1 MNKKGFTLI
10 ELLIVVA
17 IIGIV
22 AAIAIPNLLTA
33 LQKGKQKATM
43 GDMKTIGNALGA
55 YLTAMDIVP
64 SVADMDG
71 LLYLEPHFTKRIPRT
86 DGWAF
91 AWHYAFSGSV
101 ATNPDTY
108 SVGSGGKGGAFT
120 WDHAPESYISITMS
134 DFEKDIIFS
143 DGVFIY
149 CPKVKK

>member
-43 GDMKTIGNALGA
+43 GDIKTVGTALGA
-55 YLTAMDIVP
+55 YMTAMSFCP
-64 SVADMDG
+64 QTEHMAG
-71 LLYLEPHFTKRIPRT
+71 LLYLEPHFTKRVPRV
-86 DGWAF
+86 DGWNYT
-91 AWHYAFSGSV
+91 WYYEYSGSGG
-101 ATNPDTY
+101 DSY
-108 SVGSGGKGGAFT
+108 SLASGGKGGDFT
-120 WDHAPESYISITMS
+120 SGMGQAPNFYLSITMS

-143 DGVFIY
+143 DGVFMVG
-149 CPKVKK
+149 PKVKK

>member
-43 GDMKTIGNALGA
+43 GDMKTIGNGVGA
-55 YLTAMDIVP
+55 YLTAMSMVP
-64 SVADMDG
+64 NAADMGG
-71 LLYLEPHFTKRIPRT
+71 LYYLEPHFTKRVPRT
-86 DGWAF
+86 DGWSYT
-91 AWHYAFSGSV
+91 WHYERGGTDA
-101 ATNPDTY
+101 NQPDTY
-108 SVGSGGKGGAFT
+108 SVASGGKGGQFQGYDQSGT
-120 WDHAPESYISITMS
+120 YISISMQ

-143 DGVFIY
+143 EGVFIY
-149 CPKVKK
+149 GPKVKK